1 MEVPGLSSLRQDPSL
16 VFEKKRKEVND
27 AKKDR
32 SVYEEKCDRL
42 VHSMTSGV
50 RVDCGWFMTNR
61 KCQ

>member
-1 MEVPGLSSLRQDPSL
+1 